1 VDICVSWRVV
11 AAAAA
16 GTSHIKRG
24 QGCEDRCWAYVH
36 AGSGDSF
43 SEGGPPEGLH
53 PLLSLFV
60 ADGAGSAS
68 RAAEGA
74 EAAIEAAA
82 SFIEQAG
89 TLVLDDQ
96 TATECVAAVRES
108 IHMRAEAAGL
118 TGRDFACTFLGV
130 LSSPTSTLAMQVG
143 DGGIVLDVG
152 SGLELSM
159 PPMSGE
165 YANMTRFVTD
175 EDALDALA
183 TMVYPAPVS
192 RVAVFTDGLE
202 RLAIDLSSL
211 RPHAPLFER
220 LFSVLEAASK
230 TADEEIRAAL
240 VRFLTSPAVNERT
253 DDDKT
258 LALAVRIA

>member
-1 VDICVSWRVV
+1 VDIRVIWRVV

-16 GTSHIKRG
+16 GTSHIKG
-24 QGCEDRCWAYVH
+24 GKPCEDRCWAHVH
-36 AGSGDSF
+36 GGEDGAPLQPEAG
-43 SEGGPPEGLH
+43 PR

-68 RAAEGA
+68 HAAEGA
-74 EAAIEAAA
+74 EAAIQAAA
-82 SFIEQAG
+82 SFIAQAPG
-89 TLVLDDQ
+89 LVLDDEM
-96 TATECVAAVRES
+96 ATECVAAVRAS
-108 IHMRAEAAGL
+108 IQERAEAAGL
-118 TGRDFACTFLGV
+118 TGRDYACTFLGV
-130 LSSPTSTLAMQVG
+130 LSSPSSTLALQVG

-152 SGLELSM
+152 AGLELSM

-175 EDALDALA
+175 EDALDALT
-183 TMVYPAPVS
+183 TMIYPAPVS

-211 RPHAPLFER
+211 RPHGPLFER
-220 LFSVLEAASK
+220 LFNVLGEASK
-230 TADEEIRAAL
+230 VADEEIRAAL

-253 DDDKT
+253 DDDKS